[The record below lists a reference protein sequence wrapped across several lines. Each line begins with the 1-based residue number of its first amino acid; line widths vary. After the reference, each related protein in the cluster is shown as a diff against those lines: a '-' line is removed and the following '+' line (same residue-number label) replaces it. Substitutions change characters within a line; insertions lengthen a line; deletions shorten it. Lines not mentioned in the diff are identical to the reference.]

1 MSVELCL
8 AFIAATVVLGLIP
21 GPNAALTVA
30 NSVNYGP
37 RYGLLTVAGTGSAM
51 IPQLA
56 LTILGMSTML
66 NAMAGIFEVLRWI
79 GVLYLLY
86 IGFIQW
92 VAPPVDL
99 TGIKAQPKS
108 VKEIFWRGF
117 LVSSTNPKTLL
128 FYGAFFPQ
136 FIDMKGNVPMQLVT
150 LSAMFIAVIVTID
163 SGWALLAGSARRFLI
178 GRGRL
183 RNRVSGG
190 FMMAAAAGL
199 ALARKAH

>member
-1 MSVELCL
+1 MSFELVL
-8 AFIAATVVLGLIP
+8 AFIAATTVLGLIP
-21 GPNAALTVA
+21 GPNVALTVA
-30 NSVNYGP
+30 NSVTYGP
-37 RYGLLTVAGTGSAM
+37 RYGLMTVAGTGSAM
-51 IPQLA
+51 VPQLA

-66 NAMAGIFEVLRWI
+66 TTMAGIFEILRWV
-79 GVLYLLY
+79 GVAYLLY
-86 IGFIQW
+86 IGYRQW

-99 TGIKAQPKS
+99 TGIQAQPKS

-136 FIDMKGNVPMQLVT
+136 FIDIHGNVPVQLIT
-150 LSAMFIAVIVTID
+150 LSAIFITVIVCID
-163 SGWALLAGSARRFLI
+163 SGWALLAGSARRFLM

-199 ALARKAH
+199 ALARKSS